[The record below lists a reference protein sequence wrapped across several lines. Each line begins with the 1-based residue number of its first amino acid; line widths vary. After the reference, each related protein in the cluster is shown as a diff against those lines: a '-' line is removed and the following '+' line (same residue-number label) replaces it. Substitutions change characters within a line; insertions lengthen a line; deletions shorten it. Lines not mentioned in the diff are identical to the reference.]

1 MIVVPPLVCTIT
13 LDLLLLLLLANKA
26 IEKSSPGHHFSLS
39 EEDFA
44 KLYPSW
50 ISSCFLSLVYKVQSS
65 WVQDF
70 LSLLLSASD
79 TLGKLNLKWSPFLIV
94 PKFLD
99 FLGGWALLLAFCM
112 LSVSILSELIV
123 LFVIKPRVNEL
134 AQLRIGSS
142 HVIPNSE
149 QYWQSVE
156 KDRHYFHTLEQVK
169 NHSLNLHRRMST
181 FDSSD
186 ELTGRLKDV
195 LACFSSQH
203 EHLNA
208 SRSTQSIPSRIYQV
222 YSSLASSTHQN
233 MPNQDK
239 FSSVFYPKLIA
250 RLNLAVASI
259 DKQLAAMPLP
269 EAEDQVAYRTQ
280 LIKEIECWKQTKK
293 KTAQETLSMLGMIMR
308 SFDLYHS
315 AQLRCSAP
323 SCSLSVNQT
332 EKPLLE
338 IIKDDFADLREKL
351 KFLPNIKMQR
361 EDFSHPQKCQISNAA
376 QFLHDTVDQLE
387 KFYNQRNSASQDR
400 LFLNQSLKIDT
411 QSSYCHQAIKEL
423 HTFLDNYQLSSNK
436 VQLLLGLCRSVNN
449 SDNSQTRARHQSTYI
464 DATWRHL
471 AKINRDHESF
481 EASNHWSLYAA
492 V

>member
-1 MIVVPPLVCTIT
+1 
-13 LDLLLLLLLANKA
+13 
-26 IEKSSPGHHFSLS
+26 
-39 EEDFA
+39 
-44 KLYPSW
+44 
-50 ISSCFLSLVYKVQSS
+50 
-65 WVQDF
+65 
-70 LSLLLSASD
+70 
-79 TLGKLNLKWSPFLIV
+79 
-94 PKFLD
+94 
-99 FLGGWALLLAFCM
+99 
-112 LSVSILSELIV
+112 
-123 LFVIKPRVNEL
+123 
-134 AQLRIGSS
+134 
-142 HVIPNSE
+142 
-149 QYWQSVE
+149 
-156 KDRHYFHTLEQVK
+156 
-169 NHSLNLHRRMST
+169 
-181 FDSSD
+181 
-186 ELTGRLKDV
+186 
-195 LACFSSQH
+195 
-203 EHLNA
+203 
-208 SRSTQSIPSRIYQV
+208 
-222 YSSLASSTHQN
+222 
-233 MPNQDK
+233 
-239 FSSVFYPKLIA
+239 
-250 RLNLAVASI
+250 
-259 DKQLAAMPLP
+259 
-269 EAEDQVAYRTQ
+269 
-280 LIKEIECWKQTKK
+280 
-293 KTAQETLSMLGMIMR
+293 MLGMIMR

-449 SDNSQTRARHQSTYI
+449 PDNSQTRARHQSTYI
-464 DATWRHL
+464 DSTWRHL

>member
-1 MIVVPPLVCTIT
+1 MIVVPPIVCTIT

-26 IEKSSPGHHFSLS
+26 IEKSSPEHHFSLA

-50 ISSCFLSLVYKVQSS
+50 ISSYFLSWVYKVQSS
-65 WVQDF
+65 YVQDL

-99 FLGGWALLLAFCM
+99 FLGGWALLLAFCL
-112 LSVSILSELIV
+112 LSVSVLSELIV

-142 HVIPNSE
+142 HLIPNSE
-149 QYWQSVE
+149 LYWQSVE
-156 KDRHYFHTLEQVK
+156 KDRNYFHTLEQVK
-169 NHSLNLHRRMST
+169 NHSLNLHRRLST
-181 FDSSD
+181 YDSND

-195 LACFSSQH
+195 LACFSSQQNN
-203 EHLNA
+203 LSA
-208 SRSTQSIPSRIYQV
+208 SHATQSIRSRIYQV

-233 MPNQDK
+233 MANQDK
-239 FSSVFYPKLIA
+239 FSSVFYPKLIV

-259 DKQLAAMPLP
+259 DKLLAAMPLP
-269 EAEDQVAYRTQ
+269 EAKDQLAYRSQ

-293 KTAQETLSMLGMIMR
+293 KSAQETLSMLGTIMR

-323 SCSLSVNQT
+323 PCSLSINQT
-332 EKPLLE
+332 ERPLLQ

-351 KFLPNIKMQR
+351 KYLPKIKMQR
-361 EDFSHPQKCQISNAA
+361 EDFSHPQKYQISKAA
-376 QFLHDTVDQLE
+376 QFLHDAVDQLE
-387 KFYNQRNSASQDR
+387 KFYNQRNSSSQDR
-400 LFLNQSLKIDT
+400 LFLNQSLKVDT
-411 QSSYCHQAIKEL
+411 QSSYCHQAINEL
-423 HTFLDNYQLSSNK
+423 HTFLDNYQLSSNN
-436 VQLLLGLCRSVNN
+436 VELLLDLCRYVNN
-449 SDNSQTRARHQSTYI
+449 PDNSHAPIEHQNIYI
-464 DATWRHL
+464 DSAWRHL
-471 AKINRDHESF
+471 ARANRDHKNL
-481 EASNHWSLYAA
+481 EAPNHWSLYTL